1 MSLVYLLYVY
11 FLNDHSLETTC
22 TRVVT
27 LLLPLHTALCVA
39 PLMSHRCSA
48 NLANYFRNLLLSLPR
63 ITISATLYL
72 KSIILRNAVASPLI
86 ILRHLAA
93 NSAMCALYL
102 CPTCKKPVICYR
114 RRCLELATLTLFSM
128 LINNLS
134 YECLLDRRLYT
145 VGSHI
150 SCDW

>member
-1 MSLVYLLYVY
+1 MSHVYLLNVY
-11 FLNDHSLETTC
+11 FLNVHSLETTC
-22 TRVVT
+22 IRAVT

-39 PLMSHRCSA
+39 PLISHRCSA
-48 NLANYFRNLLLSLPR
+48 NLANYCRNLLLSLPR

-72 KSIILRNAVASPLI
+72 KSIITRNAVALPLI

-93 NSAMCALYL
+93 NLAVCALYL
-102 CPTCKKPVICYR
+102 CPTCKKPVVCCR
-114 RRCLELATLTLFSM
+114 RRCLATLTLFSM
-128 LINNLS
+128 LINNLT